1 MLNNSGL
8 NSTVLATVHMSK
20 SEPVELLALAQTVES
35 RQESGM
41 LLDLAQTVI
50 SVQELETRLDLT
62 QTVNSVV
69 DSILLDLA
77 QTVIG
82 NADFAPMHGSQ
93 SIGMEGLN
101 YAVKVYI
108 NGDELDPCRML
119 RSCEISY
126 SEGESAKAMLYL
138 KEDCGQVDM
147 YLYYN
152 QLITIYAQNEK
163 YTYPLFTGIVDIP
176 DIDFMKRTRTITAS
190 NDRSNAVEK
199 LGTDTVRKIGYWCES
214 VFGELNQYDSLNAEL
229 TDRLS
234 TIPASFDFDPRG
246 QAVLTP
252 WKPKTKPDWV
262 LSNCDCYYRQFNFKL
277 GGATSLINQVEI
289 EVHHQFDRLFH
300 RENYYS
306 YNYCGFQSD
315 LDYVV
320 NVRHEGPP
328 PKFDDIY
335 SAASSGGWLVGN
347 FQTKGTPPSGW
358 YGTIYF
364 SAADYEYEYQPTGS
378 KDANGNPIVN
388 VVQVAKTKAKG
399 DLYAMW
405 ANWRAMRR
413 WKQAVDEKYPI
424 VIKNT
429 ASIRL
434 HGVKSEKL
442 SYTIKH
448 DAEKSKLA
456 RNWGNEKKYFLPK
469 GERQP
474 NGDYTINVDE
484 VIPNEFA
491 RAMQV
496 IYQVAY
502 TKILESHRHNE
513 LSLIAK
519 FAPAITLDN
528 TIFVDTDK
536 FTGKVKVK
544 SYTHKFNFLSLLGET
559 ELTGAC
565 YVNPLSNSSK
575 LTAFPN
581 PPSRPEL
588 PLASYKPYI
597 TLNDYVVPYGQKIID
612 NDPDADKNPEDREE
626 EKPQDPNH
634 SEIIIGSTQ
643 FKLYECQGY
652 VRIETGYYYHDKKV
666 KRGYAFRIQTPDIEE
681 ASTDTAEVDARATSI
696 EVDVPN
702 GNIDVFIRCY

>member
-126 SEGESAKAMLYL
+126 SEGESAKATLYL

-214 VFGELNQYDSLNAEL
+214 VFGALDQYDSLNAEL

-413 WKQAVDEKYPI
+413 WKQAVDENYPI

-634 SEIIIGSTQ
+634 SEIIIGSTP

-702 GNIDVFIRCY
+702 GNIDVFMRCY

>member
-8 NSTVLATVHMSK
+8 NSTVLATEHMSK
-20 SEPVELLALAQTVES
+20 NEPVELLALAQTVES

-50 SVQELETRLDLT
+50 SVQELETRLDLA

-126 SEGESAKAMLYL
+126 SEGESAKATLYL

-199 LGTDTVRKIGYWCES
+199 LGADTVRKIGYWCES
-214 VFGELNQYDSLNAEL
+214 VFGELDQYDSLNAEL

-315 LDYVV
+315 IDYVV

-335 SAASSGGWLVGN
+335 SVASSGGWLVGN

-364 SAADYEYEYQPTGS
+364 SAADYEYDYQPTGS

-448 DAEKSKLA
+448 DADKSKLA

-496 IYQVAY
+496 IYQAAY

-536 FTGKVKVK
+536 FTGNVKVK

-597 TLNDYVVPYGQKIID
+597 KLNDYVVPYGQQIIE
-612 NDPDADKNPEDREE
+612 NDPDEDINPEDREE

-634 SEIIIGSTQ
+634 SEIIIGSTP

-681 ASTDTAEVDARATSI
+681 ASTDTAEVDAGETSI
-696 EVDVPN
+696 EVDVPD
-702 GNIDVFIRCY
+702 GNIDVFMRCY

>member
-8 NSTVLATVHMSK
+8 NSTVLATEHMSK
-20 SEPVELLALAQTVES
+20 NEPVELLALAQTVES

-50 SVQELETRLDLT
+50 SVQELETRLDLA

-126 SEGESAKAMLYL
+126 SEGESAKATLYL

-199 LGTDTVRKIGYWCES
+199 LGADTVRKIGYWCES
-214 VFGELNQYDSLNAEL
+214 VFGELDQYDSLNAEL

-262 LSNCDCYYRQFNFKL
+262 LSNCDCYYRQFNFRL

-315 LDYVV
+315 IDYVV

-364 SAADYEYEYQPTGS
+364 SAADYEYDYQPTGS

-448 DAEKSKLA
+448 DADKSKLA

-496 IYQVAY
+496 IYQAAY

-536 FTGKVKVK
+536 FTGNVKVK

-597 TLNDYVVPYGQKIID
+597 KLNDYVVPYGQQIIE
-612 NDPDADKNPEDREE
+612 NDPDEDINPEDREE

-634 SEIIIGSTQ
+634 SEIIIGSTP
-643 FKLYECQGY
+643 FRLYECQGY

-681 ASTDTAEVDARATSI
+681 ASTDTAEVDAGETSI
-696 EVDVPN
+696 EVDVPD
-702 GNIDVFIRCY
+702 GNIDVFMRCY

>member
-214 VFGELNQYDSLNAEL
+214 VFGELDQYDSLNAEL

-626 EKPQDPNH
+626 EKPKDPNH
-634 SEIIIGSTQ
+634 SEIIIGSTP

-702 GNIDVFIRCY
+702 GNIDVFMRCY

>member
-126 SEGESAKAMLYL
+126 SEGESAKATLYL

-214 VFGELNQYDSLNAEL
+214 VFGELDQYDSLNAEL

-559 ELTGAC
+559 EFTGAC

-634 SEIIIGSTQ
+634 SEIIIGSTP

-702 GNIDVFIRCY
+702 GNIDVFMRCY

>member
-126 SEGESAKAMLYL
+126 SEGESAKATLYL

-199 LGTDTVRKIGYWCES
+199 LGADTVRKIGYWCES
-214 VFGELNQYDSLNAEL
+214 VFGELDQYDSLNAEL

-559 ELTGAC
+559 EFTGAC

-626 EKPQDPNH
+626 EKPKDPNH

-702 GNIDVFIRCY
+702 GNIDVFMRCY